1 MNEMNYIKE
10 MNGFRNWL
18 LSNQLP
24 AGAIALWHALMS
36 INNTTGWKKR
46 FSAPNGTVGQLSGL
60 SRQGIANARAQLVE
74 YGLIRCDKGRRGKA
88 PVYEMISFEKGSD
101 VYLEDPVTS
110 PETEKD
116 ISCDQVVDMGEA
128 ASVDFVKNEETIR
141 ERRTILDTSVDI
153 SVAGDFT
160 VLKHKQ
166 KEKRRRGEDVCRL
179 YEQNMGRVTPVIYE
193 EISVWVTRFDE
204 EIVME
209 AVRRAVKY
217 GGRTFRYVEQILI
230 EWASRGVETVDDVLI
245 EDAKLK
251 ASHDRGSGLMM
262 EKASQGTGKS
272 VFDLVREEVGV

>member
-1 MNEMNYIKE
+1 MNYIKE
-10 MNGFRNWL
+10 LNEFRDWL
-18 LSNQLP
+18 LTAHLSS
-24 AGAIALWHALMS
+24 GAISLWHALMS
-36 INNTTGWKKR
+36 INNQSGWKKR
-46 FSAPNGTVGQLSGL
+46 FSAPNSIVGQLSGL
-60 SRQGIANARAQLVE
+60 SRQGILNAREQLIE
-74 YGLIRCDKGRRGKA
+74 HGLIRCDKGRRGKA
-88 PVYEMISFEKGSD
+88 PVYEMISFEKGSEAD
-101 VYLEDPVTS
+101 VRHSVTS
-110 PETEKD
+110 LETERD
-116 ISCDQVVDMGEA
+116 VTCDQVEKTGESA
-128 ASVDFVKNEETIR
+128 PYLFPKNEGEYCQH
-141 ERRTILDTSVDI
+141 RTILDTSIDI
-153 SVAGDFT
+153 SVAQDLT
-160 VLKHKQ
+160 VLKRKQ